1 MRREPPSEV
10 PSPDVPAHDAA
21 GQEAPLER
29 RAARSPARAT
39 RVGLEAARVL
49 LVGALLGAAIAVVRG
64 VPDVEAMRAE
74 APASCAAPVEA
85 RPEVRWIEQAD
96 AHRMV
101 EDAAV
106 TFVDARPRE
115 AYESGHVAG
124 ALNVPMETGAID
136 ERSTSLVR
144 GSRVVI
150 TYCDTSGD
158 CASSKRL
165 AGLLAEAG
173 LPDVRVLRGGM
184 PGWLENGYAAEAG
197 PCRVCP

>member
-1 MRREPPSEV
+1 M
-10 PSPDVPAHDAA
+10 
-21 GQEAPLER
+21 
-29 RAARSPARAT
+29 
-39 RVGLEAARVL
+39 L
-49 LVGALLGAAIAVVRG
+49 LVGALLGAAIGVLRG
-64 VPDVEAMRAE
+64 VPDVEGMRAE

-85 RPEVRWIEQAD
+85 RPEVRWIEQAE
-96 AHRMV
+96 AHGMV
-101 EDAAV
+101 EDVAV
-106 TFVDARPRE
+106 TFVDARSRD
-115 AYESGHVAG
+115 AYEAGHVAG

-136 ERSTSLVR
+136 ERATSLVR